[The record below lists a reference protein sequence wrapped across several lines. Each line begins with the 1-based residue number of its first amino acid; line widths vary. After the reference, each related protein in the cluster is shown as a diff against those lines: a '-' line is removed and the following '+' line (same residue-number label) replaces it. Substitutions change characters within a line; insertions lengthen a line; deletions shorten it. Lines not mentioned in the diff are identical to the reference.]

1 MDRENAEKEIDLI
14 YKNQFSGED
23 YEKRRKNIPKL
34 LDKYDGKYDKLLEAM
49 SRKYGKE
56 EQKNH

>member
-34 LDKYDGKYDKLLEAM
+34 LDKYDGK
-49 SRKYGKE
+49 
-56 EQKNH
+56 